1 MFGGDYAQLPGKLV
15 RLNLNRGLIK
25 DRVGVF
31 LKDDGDSVQFSE
43 LMSNNHF
50 KVRTIPKSDIVRVLT
65 IDLATG
71 EWPRA

>member
-15 RLNLNRGLIK
+15 RLKLKRGLIK

-31 LKDDGDSVQFSE
+31 LKDDGDSVQISE

-50 KVRTIPKSDIVRVLT
+50 NVRTISKPDIVRIRT

-71 EWPRA
+71 EWPRS